1 MSIVRAFLDEERQK
15 EAAIQAH
22 IEVEQQTIQ
31 QLQIEKERQQA
42 LRNMQA
48 MPGSSSNSIV
58 IEKDDEDDLP
68 PPVPYQCRMSTIPT
82 YRPTCEKCGQLGH
95 EEPTCTTPSV
105 RGFSP
110 VRSFDP

>member
-48 MPGSSSNSIV
+48 MPGSSSNPIV
-58 IEKDDEDDLP
+58 IAKDDE
-68 PPVPYQCRMSTIPT
+68 
-82 YRPTCEKCGQLGH
+82 
-95 EEPTCTTPSV
+95 
-105 RGFSP
+105 
-110 VRSFDP
+110 